1 MDIDK
6 ISNTWYNR
14 FREGVVS
21 AFGVASQHP
30 GLSVWLALIC
40 ETHVCGQ
47 PTWSLFLY
55 SVPSAVV
62 PCLDFLL
69 FGGTKMEFFGLALFS
84 SLTGGALLAVAA
96 VIFLVGL
103 ALTIKGG
110 DWFVDSASWF
120 AEATGIPKFVVGAT
134 VVSFA
139 TTLPEL
145 LVSVRAAMNG
155 SAQLAIGNAV
165 GSVTANTTLIMG
177 VSLVAMAG
185 VISRRDFS
193 LKGGLLI
200 AAIVGLTVLSLS
212 GVLPVWSAFILW
224 TIFIIFMISNL
235 IEGKKGAATD
245 KVDTFEKKEIP
256 SKIFFFILGTASIV
270 FGAEFLVSSGKTIAS
285 GIGISETI
293 IGFTVIALGTS
304 LPELV
309 TTLTAIRKKENS
321 LSVGNIIGANIID
334 TTLILPLCAVING
347 QPLPVDRV
355 NLVFDFPVCIAACAV
370 AIVPTII
377 QGRFKKWQGYTLL
390 SIYALY
396 MLFLVLNEVGVVA
409 LG

>member
-1 MDIDK
+1 
-6 ISNTWYNR
+6 
-14 FREGVVS
+14 
-21 AFGVASQHP
+21 
-30 GLSVWLALIC
+30 
-40 ETHVCGQ
+40 
-47 PTWSLFLY
+47 
-55 SVPSAVV
+55 
-62 PCLDFLL
+62 
-69 FGGTKMEFFGLALFS
+69 MEFFGFTLFG
-84 SLTGGALLAVAA
+84 SLTGGALVAVAA
-96 VIFLVGL
+96 VIFVVGL
-103 ALTIKGG
+103 VLTIKGG

-185 VISRRDFS
+185 LVNRKSFS
-193 LKGGLLI
+193 LKGGLLL
-200 AAIVGLTVLSLS
+200 AAVLGLTVLSLS
-212 GVLPVWSAFILW
+212 GSLPTWSAYILW
-224 TIFIIFMISNL
+224 AIFLIFMISNL
-235 IEGKKGAATD
+235 IEGKKGSGSD
-245 KVDTFEKKEIP
+245 EIDSYEKKEIP
-256 SKIFFFILGTASIV
+256 SKIFFFVIGTASIV

-285 GIGISETI
+285 SMGISETI

-309 TTLTAIRKKENS
+309 TTLTAIRKKEAS
-321 LSVGNIIGANIID
+321 LSVGNIVGANIID

-347 QPLPVDRV
+347 TPLPVEKI
-355 NLVFDFPVCIAACAV
+355 NLVFDFPVCILASAV
-370 AIVPTII
+370 AVVPTII
-377 QGRFKKWQGYTLL
+377 MGKFKKWQGVALL
-390 SIYALY
+390 AIYAAY
-396 MLFLVLNEVGVVA
+396 MALLVLNETGVVA

>member
-1 MDIDK
+1 
-6 ISNTWYNR
+6 
-14 FREGVVS
+14 
-21 AFGVASQHP
+21 
-30 GLSVWLALIC
+30 
-40 ETHVCGQ
+40 
-47 PTWSLFLY
+47 
-55 SVPSAVV
+55 
-62 PCLDFLL
+62 
-69 FGGTKMEFFGLALFS
+69 MEFFGLTLFGTLS
-84 SLTGGALLAVAA
+84 GGALLCVAA
-96 VIFLVGL
+96 VIFIVGL

-185 VISRRDFS
+185 VVGRKSFS
-193 LKGGLLI
+193 LKGGLFL
-200 AAIVGLTVLSLS
+200 AAIVGLTLLSLS
-212 GVLPVWSAFILW
+212 KTLPTWSAFVLW
-224 TIFIIFMISNL
+224 AIFLVFMVSNV
-235 IEGKKGAATD
+235 IEGKKGAEAD
-245 KVDTFEKKEIP
+245 VVDSYEKKEIP
-256 SKIFFFILGTASIV
+256 AKILWFVIGTASIV
-270 FGAEFLVSSGKTIAS
+270 FGAEFLVSSGKTIATE
-285 GIGISETI
+285 IGISETI

-309 TTLTAIRKKENS
+309 TTLTAIRKKEAS

-347 QPLPVDRV
+347 EALPVERI

-370 AIVPTII
+370 AVVPTII
-377 QGRFKKWQGYTLL
+377 QGRFKKWQGIALL
-390 SIYALY
+390 GIYALY
-396 MLFLVLNEVGVVA
+396 MIFLVLNETGVVA

>member
-1 MDIDK
+1 
-6 ISNTWYNR
+6 
-14 FREGVVS
+14 
-21 AFGVASQHP
+21 
-30 GLSVWLALIC
+30 
-40 ETHVCGQ
+40 
-47 PTWSLFLY
+47 
-55 SVPSAVV
+55 
-62 PCLDFLL
+62 
-69 FGGTKMEFFGLALFS
+69 MEFFGLSLFS
-84 SLTGGALLAVAA
+84 SLTGGPLIAVAA
-96 VIFLVGL
+96 VIFVVGL

-185 VISRRDFS
+185 VVSRKSFS
-193 LKGGLLI
+193 LKGGLLL
-200 AAIVGLTVLSLS
+200 AAIIGLTVLSLGNS
-212 GVLPVWSAFILW
+212 LPTWSAYVLW
-224 TIFIIFMISNL
+224 AIFIIFMISNL
-235 IEGKKGAATD
+235 VEGKKGAEND
-245 KVDTFEKKEIP
+245 EIDSYEKKEIP
-256 SKIFFFILGTASIV
+256 SKILWFVIGTASIV

-285 GIGISETI
+285 SLGISETI

-309 TTLTAIRKKENS
+309 TTLTAIRKKEAS

-347 QPLPVDRV
+347 EALPVEKI

-370 AIVPTII
+370 AVVPTII
-377 QGRFKKWQGYTLL
+377 QGRFKKWQGFALL
-390 SIYALY
+390 AIYVLY
-396 MLFLVLNEVGVVA
+396 MLFLVLNETGVVV

>member
-1 MDIDK
+1 
-6 ISNTWYNR
+6 
-14 FREGVVS
+14 
-21 AFGVASQHP
+21 
-30 GLSVWLALIC
+30 
-40 ETHVCGQ
+40 
-47 PTWSLFLY
+47 
-55 SVPSAVV
+55 
-62 PCLDFLL
+62 
-69 FGGTKMEFFGLALFS
+69 MEFFGFTLFG
-84 SLTGGALLAVAA
+84 SLTGGALVAVAA
-96 VIFLVGL
+96 VIFVVGL
-103 ALTIKGG
+103 ILTIKGG

-165 GSVTANTTLIMG
+165 GSVTANTSLIMG

-185 VISRRDFS
+185 IINRKEFS
-193 LKGGLLI
+193 LKGGLLLT
-200 AAIVGLTVLSLS
+200 AVVGLTALSLS
-212 GVLPVWSAFILW
+212 FALPVWSAYILW
-224 TIFIIFMISNL
+224 AIFIVFMVSNI
-235 IEGKKGAATD
+235 IEGKKGAATE
-245 KVDTFEKKEIP
+245 KAESFEKKEVP
-256 SKIFFFILGTASIV
+256 GKILFFVIGTASIV
-270 FGAEFLVSSGKTIAS
+270 FGAEFLVSSGKTLAA

-347 QPLPVDRV
+347 RALPVEKI

-370 AIVPTII
+370 AVVPTVI
-377 QGRFKKWQGYTLL
+377 QGSFKKWQGYALL
-390 SIYALY
+390 TIYALY
-396 MLFLVLNEVGVVA
+396 MILLILNETGAVV

>member
-1 MDIDK
+1 M
-6 ISNTWYNR
+6 
-14 FREGVVS
+14 
-21 AFGVASQHP
+21 FGS
-30 GLSVWLALIC
+30 LS
-40 ETHVCGQ
+40 E
-47 PTWSLFLY
+47 
-55 SVPSAVV
+55 
-62 PCLDFLL
+62 
-69 FGGTKMEFFGLALFS
+69 
-84 SLTGGALLAVAA
+84 GALLAVAA
-96 VIFLVGL
+96 VIFIVGL
-103 ALTIKGG
+103 ILTIKGG

-177 VSLVAMAG
+177 VSLVAIAG
-185 VISRRDFS
+185 VVSRKSFAF
-193 LKGGLLI
+193 KGGLFL

-212 GVLPVWSAFILW
+212 GALPVWSAFVLW
-224 TIFIIFMISNL
+224 AIFLAFMVSNL
-235 IEGKKGAATD
+235 IEGKKGAESD
-245 KVDTFEKKEIP
+245 DLDSFEKKEIP
-256 SKIFFFILGTASIV
+256 GKILFFILGTASIV
-270 FGAEFLVSSGKTIAS
+270 LGAEFLVSSGKTIAS

-347 QPLPVDRV
+347 EALPVDRI
-355 NLVFDFPVCIAACAV
+355 NLVFDFPVCITACAV
-370 AIVPTII
+370 AVVPTII
-377 QGRFKKWQGYTLL
+377 QGKFKKWQGYALL
-390 SIYALY
+390 TIYALY
-396 MLFLVLNEVGVVA
+396 MLLLILNETGVVA

>member
-1 MDIDK
+1 
-6 ISNTWYNR
+6 
-14 FREGVVS
+14 
-21 AFGVASQHP
+21 
-30 GLSVWLALIC
+30 
-40 ETHVCGQ
+40 
-47 PTWSLFLY
+47 
-55 SVPSAVV
+55 
-62 PCLDFLL
+62 
-69 FGGTKMEFFGLALFS
+69 MEFFGLSLFS
-84 SLTGGALLAVAA
+84 SLTGGPLIAVAA
-96 VIFLVGL
+96 VIFVVGL

-185 VISRRDFS
+185 VVSRKSFS
-193 LKGGLLI
+193 LKGGLLL
-200 AAIVGLTVLSLS
+200 ASVVGLTLLSLS
-212 GVLPVWSAFILW
+212 KSLPTWSAFVLW
-224 TIFIIFMISNL
+224 AIFLVFMISNL
-235 IEGKKGAATD
+235 IEGKKGAAN
-245 KVDTFEKKEIP
+245 DTIDSYEKKEVP
-256 SKIFFFILGTASIV
+256 AKILWFVIGTASIV

-285 GIGISETI
+285 SMGISETI

-309 TTLTAIRKKENS
+309 TTLTAIRKKESS

-347 QPLPVDRV
+347 ESLPVERI

-370 AIVPTII
+370 AIIPTII
-377 QGRFKKWQGYTLL
+377 QGRFKKWQGFALL
-390 SIYALY
+390 GIYALY
-396 MLFLVLNEVGVVA
+396 MLFLVLNETGVVV

>member
-1 MDIDK
+1 
-6 ISNTWYNR
+6 
-14 FREGVVS
+14 
-21 AFGVASQHP
+21 
-30 GLSVWLALIC
+30 
-40 ETHVCGQ
+40 
-47 PTWSLFLY
+47 
-55 SVPSAVV
+55 
-62 PCLDFLL
+62 
-69 FGGTKMEFFGLALFS
+69 MEFFGFTLFG
-84 SLTGGALLAVAA
+84 SLSGGGLMAVAA
-96 VIFLVGL
+96 GLFIVGL
-103 ALTIKGG
+103 VLIIKGG
-110 DWFVDSASWF
+110 DWFVDSAAWF

-185 VISRRDFS
+185 LVNRKEFAF
-193 LKGGLLI
+193 KGGLFL
-200 AAIVGLTVLSLS
+200 ASTVGLTVLSLS

-224 TIFIIFMISNL
+224 AIFLTFMISNVM
-235 IEGKKGAATD
+235 EGKKNATIEKSESFD
-245 KVDTFEKKEIP
+245 KKEVP
-256 SKIFFFILGTASIV
+256 SKILWFVIGTASIV
-270 FGAEFLVSSGKTIAS
+270 FGAEFLVSSGKTLAS

-309 TTLTAIRKKENS
+309 TTLTAIRKKESS

-347 QPLPVDRV
+347 KALPVDRV

-370 AIVPTII
+370 AVVPTII
-377 QGRFKKWQGYTLL
+377 QGKFKKWQGFALL
-390 SIYALY
+390 AIYAFY

>member
-1 MDIDK
+1 
-6 ISNTWYNR
+6 
-14 FREGVVS
+14 
-21 AFGVASQHP
+21 
-30 GLSVWLALIC
+30 
-40 ETHVCGQ
+40 
-47 PTWSLFLY
+47 
-55 SVPSAVV
+55 
-62 PCLDFLL
+62 
-69 FGGTKMEFFGLALFS
+69 MEFFGFTLFG
-84 SLTGGALLAVAA
+84 SLSGGGLMAVAA
-96 VIFLVGL
+96 GLFIVGL
-103 ALTIKGG
+103 VLIIKGG
-110 DWFVDSASWF
+110 DWFVDSAAWF

-185 VISRRDFS
+185 LVNRKEFAF
-193 LKGGLLI
+193 KGGLFL
-200 AAIVGLTVLSLS
+200 ASTVGLTVLSL
-212 GVLPVWSAFILW
+212 GGWLPTWSAFILW
-224 TIFIIFMISNL
+224 AIFLAFMISNVM
-235 IEGKKGAATD
+235 EGKKNATIEKSESFD
-245 KVDTFEKKEIP
+245 KKEVP
-256 SKIFFFILGTASIV
+256 SKILWFVIGTASIV
-270 FGAEFLVSSGKTIAS
+270 FGAEFLVSSGKTLAS

-309 TTLTAIRKKENS
+309 TTLTAIRKKESS

-347 QPLPVDRV
+347 KALPVDRV

-370 AIVPTII
+370 AVVPTII
-377 QGRFKKWQGYTLL
+377 QGKFKKWQGFALL
-390 SIYALY
+390 AIYAFY

>member
-1 MDIDK
+1 M
-6 ISNTWYNR
+6 
-14 FREGVVS
+14 
-21 AFGVASQHP
+21 
-30 GLSVWLALIC
+30 
-40 ETHVCGQ
+40 
-47 PTWSLFLY
+47 
-55 SVPSAVV
+55 
-62 PCLDFLL
+62 LDAKYGCAMLGFFYIL
-69 FGGTKMEFFGLALFS
+69 GGKMEFFGFTLFD
-84 SLTGGALLAVAA
+84 SLGGGGLLAVAA
-96 VIFLVGL
+96 GIFIIGL
-103 ALTIKGG
+103 MLTIKGG

-134 VVSFA
+134 IVSFA
-139 TTLPEL
+139 TTLPEM

-155 SAQLAIGNAV
+155 SAQLAIGNAI

-185 VISRRDFS
+185 IISRKEFA
-193 LKGGLLI
+193 LKGGLLLG
-200 AAIVGLTVLSLS
+200 AIIGLTLLSLS
-212 GVLPVWSAFILW
+212 GLLPVWSAFILW
-224 TIFIIFMISNL
+224 AIFLTFMISNL
-235 IEGKKGAATD
+235 IEGKKGAAND
-245 KVDTFEKKEIP
+245 SVDSYEKKEIP
-256 SKIFFFILGTASIV
+256 SKILFFVLGIVSIV
-270 FGAEFLVSSGKTIAS
+270 VGAEFLVSSGKTIAT

-334 TTLILPLCAVING
+334 ATLILPLCAVING
-347 QPLPVDRV
+347 KALPVDKI

-370 AIVPTII
+370 AIVPTIF
-377 QGRFKKWQGYTLL
+377 QGKFKKWQGYALL
-390 SIYALY
+390 AIYALY

>member
-1 MDIDK
+1 MD
-6 ISNTWYNR
+6 
-14 FREGVVS
+14 F
-21 AFGVASQHP
+21 FGF
-30 GLSVWLALIC
+30 
-40 ETHVCGQ
+40 T
-47 PTWSLFLY
+47 
-55 SVPSAVV
+55 
-62 PCLDFLL
+62 L
-69 FGGTKMEFFGLALFS
+69 FGEI
-84 SLTGGALLAVAA
+84 TGPLLLVIAA
-96 VIFLVGL
+96 VIFIVGL
-103 ALTIKGG
+103 VLTIKGG

-145 LVSVRAAMNG
+145 LVSVRAAMDG

-177 VSLVAMAG
+177 VSLTAMTG
-185 VISRRDFS
+185 IINRKSFS
-193 LKGGLLI
+193 LKGGLLLG
-200 AAIVGLTVLSLS
+200 AIVGLTLLSL
-212 GVLPVWSAFILW
+212 GGYLPTWSAFILW
-224 TIFIIFMISNL
+224 AIFIVFMISNL
-235 IEGKKGAATD
+235 IEGKKSAASE
-245 KVDTFEKKEIP
+245 KKETFDKKEIP
-256 SKIFFFILGTASIV
+256 SKVLFFVLGTAAII
-270 FGAEFLVSSGKTIAS
+270 FGAEFLVSSGKTIAK
-285 GIGISETI
+285 GLGVSETI

-347 QPLPVDRV
+347 ENLPVDNV

-370 AIVPTII
+370 AIIPTII
-377 QGRFKKWQGYTLL
+377 QGKFKKWQGYALL
-390 SIYALY
+390 SIYAFY
-396 MLFLVLNEVGVVA
+396 MLFLILNEVGVIV

>member
-1 MDIDK
+1 
-6 ISNTWYNR
+6 
-14 FREGVVS
+14 
-21 AFGVASQHP
+21 
-30 GLSVWLALIC
+30 
-40 ETHVCGQ
+40 
-47 PTWSLFLY
+47 
-55 SVPSAVV
+55 
-62 PCLDFLL
+62 
-69 FGGTKMEFFGLALFS
+69 MEFFGFTLFG

-96 VIFLVGL
+96 GIFIVGL
-103 ALTIKGG
+103 ILTIKGG

-139 TTLPEL
+139 TTLPEM

-155 SAQLAIGNAV
+155 SAQLAIGNAI

-177 VSLVAMAG
+177 VSLVAIAG
-185 VISRRDFS
+185 VISRKEIAF
-193 LKGGLLI
+193 KGGLLI
-200 AAIVGLTVLSLS
+200 AAIVGLTILSLS
-212 GVLPVWSAFILW
+212 GALPVWSAFILW
-224 TIFIIFMISNL
+224 AIFLAFMISNL
-235 IEGKKGAATD
+235 IEGKKGASAE
-245 KVDTFEKKEIP
+245 KPESFEKKEVP
-256 SKIFFFILGTASIV
+256 AKILLFVLGTASIV
-270 FGAEFLVSSGKTIAS
+270 FGAEFLVSSGKTIAA

-347 QPLPVDRV
+347 QPLPVERI
-355 NLVFDFPVCIAACAV
+355 NLVFDFPVCIAACAIAV
-370 AIVPTII
+370 VPTII
-377 QGRFKKWQGYTLL
+377 QGRFKKWQGYALL
-390 SIYALY
+390 TVYALY
-396 MLFLVLNEVGVVA
+396 MLFLVLNETGIVP